1 MIITAAA
8 AWYRLNGLIREE
20 AMIRLQITG
29 ETPGKKNSKIWTRS
43 GKLIPS
49 AKHQKWHADALEQLQ
64 SYLDL
69 VALGDELPGPIDY
82 PVSVTLTFYHGD
94 QVRRDSDNQAASIMD
109 LLQDA
114 KVLADDR
121 WQIVR
126 ILNIYN
132 HFDKGNA
139 RCLIEINE
147 L

>member
-1 MIITAAA
+1 M
-8 AWYRLNGLIREE
+8 
-20 AMIRLQITG
+20 
-29 ETPGKKNSKIWTRS
+29 
-43 GKLIPS
+43 IPS
-49 AKHQKWHADALEQLQ
+49 AKHQKWHTDAMLQMQSQLAVLTSHDFVFEAGQ
-64 SYLDL
+64 PI
-69 VALGDELPGPIDY
+69 GIDY
-82 PVSVTLTFYHGD
+82 PVAVTLTFYHGD

-139 RCLIEINE
+139 RCLIEINR

>member
-1 MIITAAA
+1 ML
-8 AWYRLNGLIREE
+8 RF
-20 AMIRLQITG
+20 QIYG

-49 AKHQKWHADALEQLQ
+49 AKHQKWHQDAMLQLQ
-64 SYLDL
+64 GQI
-69 VALGDELPGPIDY
+69 AIAKPETIDW
-82 PVSVTLTFYHGD
+82 PVSITLTFYHGD

-132 HFDKGNA
+132 HFDKGNP
-139 RCLIEINE
+139 RCLIEINR

>member
-1 MIITAAA
+1 
-8 AWYRLNGLIREE
+8 
-20 AMIRLQITG
+20 MIRFQIIG
-29 ETPGKKNSKIWTRS
+29 ETPSKKNSKIWTK
-43 GKLIPS
+43 GHKLIPS
-49 AKHQKWHADALEQLQ
+49 KAYQVWHMDAGIQIASQ
-64 SYLDL
+64 ISRMATSDRP
-69 VALGDELPGPIDY
+69 VAEGTNVEGIDY
-82 PVSVTLTFYHGD
+82 PVSITLTFYHGD

-109 LLQDA
+109 LLQDE

-139 RCLIEINE
+139 RCLIEINR

>member
-1 MIITAAA
+1 
-8 AWYRLNGLIREE
+8 
-20 AMIRLQITG
+20 MIRFQIIGETPAKKNSKVRTRTGYMVPSKAHQKWHSDAMLQITG
-29 ETPGKKNSKIWTRS
+29 QVSRLPKDNWPFGPGHSDGIED
-43 GKLIPS
+43 P
-49 AKHQKWHADALEQLQ
+49 
-64 SYLDL
+64 
-69 VALGDELPGPIDY
+69 VAI
-82 PVSVTLTFYHGD
+82 TLTFYHGD

-139 RCLIEINE
+139 RCLIEINR

>member
-1 MIITAAA
+1 MLRFQII
-8 AWYRLNGLIREE
+8 
-20 AMIRLQITG
+20 G
-29 ETPGKKNSKIWTRS
+29 ETPGKKNSKIWTKS

-49 AKHQKWHADALEQLQ
+49 AKHQKWHNDAMLQLTGQ
-64 SYLDL
+64 VSRLPKDEWPYGAGHPDGIEDP
-69 VALGDELPGPIDY
+69 VA
-82 PVSVTLTFYHGD
+82 VTLTFYHGD

-139 RCLIEINE
+139 RCLIEINR

>member
-1 MIITAAA
+1 ML
-8 AWYRLNGLIREE
+8 RF
-20 AMIRLQITG
+20 QILG
-29 ETPGKKNSKIWTRS
+29 ETPGKKNSKIWTRN

-49 AKHQKWHADALEQLQ
+49 AKHQKWHTDAMLQ
-64 SYLDL
+64 VTGQVSRLPK
-69 VALGDELPGPIDY
+69 DEWPYGPEHPNGIDY
-82 PVSVTLTFYHGD
+82 PVAVTLTFYHGD

-139 RCLIEINE
+139 RCLIEINR

>member
-1 MIITAAA
+1 
-8 AWYRLNGLIREE
+8 
-20 AMIRLQITG
+20 MIRFQILG
-29 ETPGKKNSKIWTRS
+29 ETPGKKNSKIWTKS

-49 AKHQKWHADALEQLQ
+49 AKHQKWHQDAMLQLKRQ
-64 SYLDL
+64 FLDL
-69 VALGDELPGPIDY
+69 PCFDIDY
-82 PVSVTLTFYHGD
+82 PVAVTLTFYHGD
-94 QVRRDSDNQAASIMD
+94 QVRRDSDNQASSIMD

-114 KVLADDR
+114 KILADDR

-139 RCLIEINE
+139 RCLIEINK

>member
-1 MIITAAA
+1 MLRFQII
-8 AWYRLNGLIREE
+8 
-20 AMIRLQITG
+20 G

-49 AKHQKWHADALEQLQ
+49 AKHQKWHQDAMVQMAAQISRLATSDRPVE
-64 SYLDL
+64 
-69 VALGDELPGPIDY
+69 GINY

-139 RCLIEINE
+139 RCLIEINR

>member
-1 MIITAAA
+1 ML
-8 AWYRLNGLIREE
+8 RF
-20 AMIRLQITG
+20 QILG

-49 AKHQKWHADALEQLQ
+49 AKYKKWHQDAMVQMAAQISRLAT
-64 SYLDL
+64 SDRP
-69 VALGDELPGPIDY
+69 VAEGTNVEGIDY
-82 PVSVTLTFYHGD
+82 PVAVTLTFYHGD

-114 KVLADDR
+114 KVLSDDR

-139 RCLIEINE
+139 RCLVEINR

>member
-1 MIITAAA
+1 
-8 AWYRLNGLIREE
+8 
-20 AMIRLQITG
+20 MIRFQIFG
-29 ETPGKKNSKIWTRS
+29 ETPSKKNSKIWTRS

-49 AKHQKWHADALEQLQ
+49 KAHQVWKANAIDQMAMQLELMNTKERPQ
-64 SYLDL
+64 D
-69 VALGDELPGPIDY
+69 IDY
-82 PVSVTLTFYHGD
+82 PVSITLTFYHGD
-94 QVRRDSDNQAASIMD
+94 NVRRDSDNQAASIMD

-132 HFDKGNA
+132 HYDKGNA
-139 RCLIEINE
+139 RCLIEINR

>member
-1 MIITAAA
+1 ML
-8 AWYRLNGLIREE
+8 RF
-20 AMIRLQITG
+20 QILG

-49 AKHQKWHADALEQLQ
+49 AKHQKWHQDAMLQLQ
-64 SYLDL
+64 SQI
-69 VALGDELPGPIDY
+69 AIAKPETIDW
-82 PVSVTLTFYHGD
+82 PVSITLTFYHGD

>member
-1 MIITAAA
+1 MKFEII
-8 AWYRLNGLIREE
+8 
-20 AMIRLQITG
+20 G
-29 ETPGKKNSKIWTRS
+29 ETPGKKNSKIWTKSR
-43 GKLIPS
+43 KLIPS
-49 AKHQKWHADALEQLQ
+49 AKHQKWHTDAKLQ
-64 SYLDL
+64 ITGQISRLPK
-69 VALGDELPGPIDY
+69 DEWPYGAGHPDGIDY
-82 PVSVTLTFYHGD
+82 PVTVTLTFYHGD

-139 RCLIEINE
+139 RCVIEINE

>member
-1 MIITAAA
+1 ML
-8 AWYRLNGLIREE
+8 RF
-20 AMIRLQITG
+20 QILG

-49 AKHQKWHADALEQLQ
+49 AKHQKWHQDAMLQLQ
-64 SYLDL
+64 SQ
-69 VALGDELPGPIDY
+69 VAIAKPETIDW
-82 PVSVTLTFYHGD
+82 PVSITLTFYHGD

>member
-1 MIITAAA
+1 
-8 AWYRLNGLIREE
+8 
-20 AMIRLQITG
+20 MIRFQMLG
-29 ETPGKKNSKIWTRS
+29 ETPGKKNSKIWTKS
-43 GKLIPS
+43 GMLIPS
-49 AKHQKWHADALEQLQ
+49 EKHQKWHTDAMLQ
-64 SYLDL
+64 ITGQISRLPKDEWPYGPEHPDGIKDP
-69 VALGDELPGPIDY
+69 VAI
-82 PVSVTLTFYHGD
+82 TLTFYHGD

>member
-1 MIITAAA
+1 M
-8 AWYRLNGLIREE
+8 
-20 AMIRLQITG
+20 
-29 ETPGKKNSKIWTRS
+29 
-43 GKLIPS
+43 IPS
-49 AKHQKWHADALEQLQ
+49 AKHQKWHTDAILQLNSQ
-64 SYLDL
+64 ICRM
-69 VALGDELPGPIDY
+69 GPDAPNMIEE

-94 QVRRDSDNQAASIMD
+94 QVRRDSDNQASSIMD

-114 KVLADDR
+114 KVLADDC

-139 RCLIEINE
+139 RCLVEINK

>member
-1 MIITAAA
+1 
-8 AWYRLNGLIREE
+8 
-20 AMIRLQITG
+20 MIRFQIIG

-49 AKHQKWHADALEQLQ
+49 AKHQKWHQDAMLQMQSQLAVLTSHDFVFEAGQ
-64 SYLDL
+64 
-69 VALGDELPGPIDY
+69 PGGIDY
-82 PVSVTLTFYHGD
+82 PVSITLTFYHGD
-94 QVRRDSDNQAASIMD
+94 QKRRDSDNQAASIMD

-132 HFDKGNA
+132 HFDKGNP
-139 RCLIEINE
+139 R
-147 L
+147 

>member
-1 MIITAAA
+1 MLRFQII
-8 AWYRLNGLIREE
+8 
-20 AMIRLQITG
+20 G

-49 AKHQKWHADALEQLQ
+49 AKHQKWHTDAMLQLTGQ
-64 SYLDL
+64 VSRLQK
-69 VALGDELPGPIDY
+69 DEWPYGPEHPDGIED

-94 QVRRDSDNQAASIMD
+94 QVRRDSDNQAASVMD

-139 RCLIEINE
+139 RCLIEINR

>member
-1 MIITAAA
+1 ML
-8 AWYRLNGLIREE
+8 RF
-20 AMIRLQITG
+20 QILG

-49 AKHQKWHADALEQLQ
+49 AKHQKWHQDAMVQMAAQISRLATSDRPVE
-64 SYLDL
+64 
-69 VALGDELPGPIDY
+69 GINY

-114 KVLADDR
+114 KVLSDDR

-139 RCLIEINE
+139 RCLIEINR